1 MLFLQ
6 QLVNGISLGAV
17 YALFAVG
24 FGVVFST
31 MRILNLAQ
39 GVYAT
44 WGALF
49 AYWTITEAGLPF
61 AVAVLAGAL
70 AGAVTA
76 VAVDQIAFQPLRS
89 RGGGEQ
95 LLGTIITS
103 VALWISLREAASL
116 ATGAAPL
123 GFPPGTVPNDLL
135 QVGGVRVL
143 MTQILAIVCAVAV
156 TAAIHLILH
165 RTRLGSA
172 IRAVGHDRGAAML
185 GGVDPRVAILTAAAL
200 AGAATGLAGV
210 FFAAGQTFT
219 FGLGDGLLLHGF
231 AAVVIG
237 GMGDVRG
244 AAFGGFLIGVVQVL
258 SAQYISASFQ
268 DAITFGLLLAVL
280 VARPRGLF
288 RTVELGRA

>member
-49 AYWTITEAGLPF
+49 AYWTVTEAGLPF
-61 AVAVLAGAL
+61 AVAVLAGAA

-89 RGGGEQ
+89 RGGDQ

-103 VALWISLREAASL
+103 VALWIALREAASL

-123 GFPPGTVPNDLL
+123 GFPPGTVPDGLL
-135 QVGGVRVL
+135 HVGGVRVL
-143 MTQILAIVCAVAV
+143 MTQLLAIVCAVAV
-156 TAAIHLILH
+156 TAAIHLVLR
-165 RTRLGSA
+165 RTRLGAA

-244 AAFGGFLIGVVQVL
+244 AAFGGFLIGVIQVL

>member
-1 MLFLQ
+1 MLFVQ
-6 QLVNGISLGAV
+6 QLINGIALGAV

-44 WGALF
+44 WGALV
-49 AYWTITEAGLPF
+49 AYWAVAELGLPF
-61 AVAVLAGAL
+61 AVACVAGMAGGAL
-70 AGAVTA
+70 TA
-76 VAVDQIAFQPLRS
+76 VMVDQVAFQPLRS
-89 RGGGEQ
+89 RGGEQ

-103 VALWISLREAASL
+103 VALWIALREVASL

-123 GFPPGTVPNDLL
+123 GFPRGTVPGGLL
-135 QVGGVRVL
+135 HIGGVRVL
-143 MTQILAIVCAVAV
+143 TTQIIAVVCAVAV
-156 TAAIHLILH
+156 TALIHLLFRH
-165 RTRLGSA
+165 TRLGAA

-185 GGVDPRVAILTAAAL
+185 GGVNPRTAILTAAAL

-210 FFAAGQTFT
+210 LYADNQTFT
-219 FGLGDGLLLHGF
+219 FALGDGLLLQGF

-237 GMGDVRG
+237 GMGDARG
-244 AAFGGFLIGVVQVL
+244 AAFGGFMIGIVQVL
-258 SAQYISASFQ
+258 SAQYISNSFQ
-268 DAITFGLLLAVL
+268 DAITFGLLLVVL

>member
-61 AVAVLAGAL
+61 AVAVLAGAA

-143 MTQILAIVCAVAV
+143 MTQLLAIVCAVAV

>member
-1 MLFLQ
+1 MLFVQ
-6 QLVNGISLGAV
+6 QLVNGIALGAV

-44 WGALF
+44 WGALT
-49 AYWTITEAGLPF
+49 AYWAVANLGLPF
-61 AVAVLAGAL
+61 AVACLAGTAAGAL
-70 AGAVTA
+70 AA
-76 VAVDQIAFQPLRS
+76 VAVDQVAFQPLRS
-89 RGGGEQ
+89 RGGEQ

-123 GFPPGTVPNDLL
+123 GFPPGTVPDGLL

-143 MTQILAIVCAVAV
+143 TSQLIAIGCAVAV

-210 FFAAGQTFT
+210 LYADNQTFT
-219 FGLGDGLLLHGF
+219 FALGDGLLLQGF

-244 AAFGGFLIGVVQVL
+244 AALGGLLIGVVQVM
-258 SAQYISASFQ
+258 SAQYISNSFQ
-268 DAITFGLLLAVL
+268 DAITFGLLLVVL

>member
-1 MLFLQ
+1 MLFVQ
-6 QLVNGISLGAV
+6 QLINGIALGAV

-44 WGALF
+44 WGALV
-49 AYWTITEAGLPF
+49 AYWAVAELGLPF
-61 AVAVLAGAL
+61 AVACVAGMAGGAL
-70 AGAVTA
+70 TA
-76 VAVDQIAFQPLRS
+76 VMVDQVAFQPLRS
-89 RGGGEQ
+89 RGGEQ

-103 VALWISLREAASL
+103 VALWIALREVASL

-123 GFPPGTVPNDLL
+123 GFPPGTVPGGLL
-135 QVGGVRVL
+135 HIGGVRVL
-143 MTQILAIVCAVAV
+143 TTQIIAVVCAVAV
-156 TAAIHLILH
+156 TALIHLLFRH
-165 RTRLGSA
+165 TRLGAA

-185 GGVDPRVAILTAAAL
+185 GGVNPRTAILTAAAL

-210 FFAAGQTFT
+210 LYADNQTFT
-219 FGLGDGLLLHGF
+219 FALGDGLLLQGF

-237 GMGDVRG
+237 GMGDARG
-244 AAFGGFLIGVVQVL
+244 AAFGGFMIGIVQVL
-258 SAQYISASFQ
+258 SAQYISNSFQ
-268 DAITFGLLLAVL
+268 DAITFGLLLVVL

>member
-6 QLVNGISLGAV
+6 QLVNGIALGAV

-44 WGALF
+44 WGALV
-49 AYWTITEAGLPF
+49 AYWAVANAGLPF
-61 AVAVLAGAL
+61 AAACLIGTATGAL
-70 AGAVTA
+70 TA
-76 VAVDQIAFQPLRS
+76 VVVDQVAFQPLRS
-89 RGGGEQ
+89 RGGEQ

-103 VALWISLREAASL
+103 VALWIALREVASL

-123 GFPPGTVPNDLL
+123 GFPPGTVPDGLL
-135 QVGGVRVL
+135 HVGGVRVL
-143 MTQILAIVCAVAV
+143 TTQIIAVVCAVAV
-156 TAAIHLILH
+156 TTMIHLLLR
-165 RTRLGSA
+165 RTKLGTA

-185 GGVDPRVAILTAAAL
+185 GGVNPRAAILTAAAL

-210 FFAAGQTFT
+210 LYADNQTFT
-219 FGLGDGLLLHGF
+219 FGLGDGLLLQGF
-231 AAVVIG
+231 AAVVLG

-244 AAFGGFLIGVVQVL
+244 AAFGGFMIGIVQVL
-258 SAQYISASFQ
+258 SAQYISNSFQ
-268 DAITFGLLLAVL
+268 DAITFGLLLVVL

>member
-1 MLFLQ
+1 MLFVQ
-6 QLVNGISLGAV
+6 QLINGIALGAV

-44 WGALF
+44 WGALV
-49 AYWTITEAGLPF
+49 AYWAVAELGLPF
-61 AVAVLAGAL
+61 AVACVAGMAGGAL
-70 AGAVTA
+70 TA
-76 VAVDQIAFQPLRS
+76 VMVDQVAFQPLRS
-89 RGGGEQ
+89 RGGEQ

-103 VALWISLREAASL
+103 VALWIALREVASL

-123 GFPPGTVPNDLL
+123 GFPPGTVPGGLL
-135 QVGGVRVL
+135 HIGGVRVL
-143 MTQILAIVCAVAV
+143 TTQIIAVVCAVAV
-156 TAAIHLILH
+156 TTLIHLLFRH
-165 RTRLGSA
+165 TRLGAA

-185 GGVDPRVAILTAAAL
+185 GGVNPRTAILTAAAL

-210 FFAAGQTFT
+210 LYADNQTFT
-219 FGLGDGLLLHGF
+219 FALGDGLLLQGF

-237 GMGDVRG
+237 GMGDARG
-244 AAFGGFLIGVVQVL
+244 AAFGGFMIGIVQVL
-258 SAQYISASFQ
+258 SAQYISNSFQ
-268 DAITFGLLLAVL
+268 DAITFGLLLVVL

>member
-1 MLFLQ
+1 MLFVQ
-6 QLVNGISLGAV
+6 QLINGLALGAV

-44 WGALF
+44 WGAIF
-49 AYWTITEAGLPF
+49 AYWAVAHAGLPF
-61 AVAVLAGAL
+61 AIACLVGTAI
-70 AGAVTA
+70 GAVAA
-76 VAVDQIAFQPLRS
+76 VAVDQVAFQPLRS
-89 RGGGEQ
+89 RGGEQ

-123 GFPPGTVPNDLL
+123 GFPPGTVP
-135 QVGGVRVL
+135 GGLIRFAGLRVL
-143 MTQILAIVCAVAV
+143 ATQVIAVVCAIAV
-156 TAAIHLILH
+156 TAVIHVILRH
-165 RTRLGSA
+165 TRLGAA

-185 GGVDPRVAILTAAAL
+185 GGVNPRVAILTAAAL

-210 FFAAGQTFT
+210 FYADGQTFT
-219 FGLGDGLLLHGF
+219 FGLGDGLLLQGF

-244 AAFGGFLIGVVQVL
+244 AAFGGFAIGVVQVL
-258 SAQYISASFQ
+258 SAQYISNSFQ
-268 DAITFGLLLAVL
+268 DAITFGLLLVVL
-280 VARPRGLF
+280 VVRPRGLLK
-288 RTVELGRA
+288 TVELGRA